1 MGYFMRRI
9 ILVFSVIFLGI
20 ITITTGCGREKNVS
34 IDELI
39 KINDK
44 IIEYFQT
51 HDKYSNFS
59 YNYVDESNLVV
70 VVGLVDNSKEEQS
83 WFRKNVVDSKYIK
96 FEQGEHYNDGFDV
109 AKNIDI
115 IVNNG
120 PQMSSNPFDYIKAS
134 QKEYDE
140 LLEHSKE
147 TFEYSIKDL
156 IETNAGNGLKSYIEA
171 LLCSEINDNFKY
183 DFESANDYLDHYK
196 KFLNDDNHFNQ
207 YDEYAV
213 TLLKQFILDLVFY
226 FQVLFYM
233 LLY

>member
-1 MGYFMRRI
+1 MRRI
-9 ILVFSVIFLGI
+9 ILIFSVIFLGVI
-20 ITITTGCGREKNVS
+20 ITTGCSRNEKAS
-34 IDELI
+34 IDELN

-44 IIEYFQT
+44 IVEYFQT
-51 HDKYSNFS
+51 HDDYSNFS
-59 YNYVDESNLVV
+59 YNYVDEASLVV

-83 WFRKNVVDSKYIK
+83 WFRKNVVDSKYIN
-96 FEQGEHYNDGFDV
+96 FEQGEHYNNTFDV

-140 LLEHSKE
+140 LLENAKV

-196 KFLNDDNHFNQ
+196 EFLKDDNQFNQ
-207 YDEYAV
+207 YDEYAI
-213 TLLKQFILDLVFY
+213 TLLK
-226 FQVLFYM
+226 
-233 LLY
+233 

>member
-1 MGYFMRRI
+1 MRRI
-9 ILVFSVIFLGI
+9 ILIFGVIFLGI
-20 ITITTGCGREKNVS
+20 ITIITGCSREKNVS
-34 IDELI
+34 IDELN

-51 HDKYSNFS
+51 HDDYSNFS
-59 YNYVDESNLVV
+59 YNYVDEINLVV

-140 LLEHSKE
+140 LLENAKV

-183 DFESANDYLDHYK
+183 DFESANDYLEHYK
-196 KFLNDDNHFNQ
+196 EFLKDDNHFNQ
-207 YDEYAV
+207 YDEYAI
-213 TLLKQFILDLVFY
+213 TLLK
-226 FQVLFYM
+226 
-233 LLY
+233 

>member
-1 MGYFMRRI
+1 MRRI

-34 IDELI
+34 IDELN

-70 VVGLVDNSKEEQS
+70 VVGLVDNSKVEQS

-120 PQMSSNPFDYIKAS
+120 NQASSNPFDYIKAS

-213 TLLKQFILDLVFY
+213 TLLK
-226 FQVLFYM
+226 
-233 LLY
+233 

>member
-1 MGYFMRRI
+1 MRRI

-51 HDKYSNFS
+51 HDKYINFS

-120 PQMSSNPFDYIKAS
+120 NQASSNPFDYIKAS

-183 DFESANDYLDHYK
+183 DFESANDYLYHYK

-213 TLLKQFILDLVFY
+213 TLLK
-226 FQVLFYM
+226 
-233 LLY
+233 

>member
-1 MGYFMRRI
+1 MRRI
-9 ILVFSVIFLGI
+9 ILIFSVIFLGVI
-20 ITITTGCGREKNVS
+20 ITTGCSRNEKAS
-34 IDELI
+34 IDELN

-44 IIEYFQT
+44 IVEYFQT
-51 HDKYSNFS
+51 HDDYSNFS
-59 YNYVDESNLVV
+59 YNYVDEANLVV

-83 WFRKNVVDSKYIK
+83 WFRKNVVDSKYIN
-96 FEQGEHYNDGFDV
+96 FEQGEHYNNTFDV

-140 LLEHSKE
+140 LLENAKV

-196 KFLNDDNHFNQ
+196 EFLKDDNQFNQ
-207 YDEYAV
+207 YDEYAI
-213 TLLKQFILDLVFY
+213 TLLK
-226 FQVLFYM
+226 
-233 LLY
+233 

>member
-9 ILVFSVIFLGI
+9 ILGFSVIFLGI

-34 IDELI
+34 IDELN

-51 HDKYSNFS
+51 HDDYSNFS

-183 DFESANDYLDHYK
+183 DFESANDYLYHYK

-213 TLLKQFILDLVFY
+213 TLLK
-226 FQVLFYM
+226 
-233 LLY
+233 

>member
-1 MGYFMRRI
+1 MRYFMKRI
-9 ILVFSVIFLGI
+9 ILIFSVIFLGI
-20 ITITTGCGREKNVS
+20 ITTSCDRKKTVS
-34 IDELI
+34 IDELN

-44 IIEYFQT
+44 IIEYFQA
-51 HDKYSNFS
+51 HDNYSNFS
-59 YNYVDESNLVV
+59 YNYVDEANLVV

-83 WFRKNVVDSKYIK
+83 WFRKNVVDSKYIR
-96 FEQGEHYNDGFDV
+96 FEQGEHYNNSFDV

-140 LLEHSKE
+140 LLENAKV

-196 KFLNDDNHFNQ
+196 EFLKDDNCFNQ
-207 YDEYAV
+207 YDEYAI
-213 TLLKQFILDLVFY
+213 TLLK
-226 FQVLFYM
+226 
-233 LLY
+233 

>member
-1 MGYFMRRI
+1 MRRI
-9 ILVFSVIFLGI
+9 ILIFSVIFLGI
-20 ITITTGCGREKNVS
+20 ITITTGCSREKEVS
-34 IDELI
+34 IDELN

-51 HDKYSNFS
+51 HDDYSNFS
-59 YNYVDESNLVV
+59 YNYVDEANLVV

-96 FEQGEHYNDGFDV
+96 FEQGEHYNNTFDV

-140 LLEHSKE
+140 LLENAKV

-196 KFLNDDNHFNQ
+196 EFLKDDNQFNQ
-207 YDEYAV
+207 YDEYAI
-213 TLLKQFILDLVFY
+213 TLLK
-226 FQVLFYM
+226 
-233 LLY
+233 

>member
-1 MGYFMRRI
+1 MRRI
-9 ILVFSVIFLGI
+9 ILIFSVIFLGI
-20 ITITTGCGREKNVS
+20 ITITTGCSREKEVS
-34 IDELI
+34 IDELN

-51 HDKYSNFS
+51 HDDYSNFS
-59 YNYVDESNLVV
+59 YNYVDEANLVV

-83 WFRKNVVDSKYIK
+83 WFRKNVVDSKYIN
-96 FEQGEHYNDGFDV
+96 FEQGEHYNNTFDV

-140 LLEHSKE
+140 LLENAKE

-171 LLCSEINDNFKY
+171 LLCGEINDNFKY

-196 KFLNDDNHFNQ
+196 EFLKDDNQFNQ
-207 YDEYAV
+207 YDEYAI
-213 TLLKQFILDLVFY
+213 TLLK
-226 FQVLFYM
+226 
-233 LLY
+233 

>member
-1 MGYFMRRI
+1 MRRI
-9 ILVFSVIFLGI
+9 ILIFGVIFLGI
-20 ITITTGCGREKNVS
+20 ITITTGCSREKEVS
-34 IDELI
+34 IDELN

-51 HDKYSNFS
+51 HDDYSNFS
-59 YNYVDESNLVV
+59 YNYVDEASLVV
-70 VVGLVDNSKEEQS
+70 VVGLVDNSSEEQS

-96 FEQGEHYNDGFDV
+96 FEQGEHYNNTFDV

-140 LLEHSKE
+140 LLENAKE

-196 KFLNDDNHFNQ
+196 EFLKDDNHFNQ
-207 YDEYAV
+207 YDEYAI
-213 TLLKQFILDLVFY
+213 TLLK
-226 FQVLFYM
+226 
-233 LLY
+233 

>member
-1 MGYFMRRI
+1 MRRI
-9 ILVFSVIFLGI
+9 ILIFSVIFLGI
-20 ITITTGCGREKNVS
+20 IITTGCSREKEVS
-34 IDELI
+34 IDELN
-39 KINDK
+39 KINDE

-51 HDKYSNFS
+51 HDDYSNFS
-59 YNYVDESNLVV
+59 YNYVDEANLVV

-115 IVNNG
+115 IVKNG
-120 PQMSSNPFDYIKAS
+120 NQASSNPFDYIKAS

-183 DFESANDYLDHYK
+183 DFDSANDYLDHYK
-196 KFLNDDNHFNQ
+196 EFLKDDNRFNQ
-207 YDEYAV
+207 YDEYAI
-213 TLLKQFILDLVFY
+213 TLLK
-226 FQVLFYM
+226 
-233 LLY
+233 

>member
-1 MGYFMRRI
+1 MRRI
-9 ILVFSVIFLGI
+9 ILIFSVIFLGVI
-20 ITITTGCGREKNVS
+20 ITTGCSRDEKAS
-34 IDELI
+34 IDELN

-51 HDKYSNFS
+51 HDDYSNFS
-59 YNYVDESNLVV
+59 YNYVDEANLVV

-96 FEQGEHYNDGFDV
+96 FEQGEHYSNTFDV

-120 PQMSSNPFDYIKAS
+120 PQMSSNPFDYIKTS

-140 LLEHSKE
+140 LLENAKV

-196 KFLNDDNHFNQ
+196 EFLKEDNSFNQ
-207 YDEYAV
+207 YDEYAI
-213 TLLKQFILDLVFY
+213 TLLK
-226 FQVLFYM
+226 
-233 LLY
+233 

>member
-1 MGYFMRRI
+1 MRRI
-9 ILVFSVIFLGI
+9 ILIFGVIFLGI
-20 ITITTGCGREKNVS
+20 ITITTGCSREKNVS
-34 IDELI
+34 IDELN

-51 HDKYSNFS
+51 HDDYSNFS
-59 YNYVDESNLVV
+59 YNYVDEINLVV

-140 LLEHSKE
+140 LLENAKV

-183 DFESANDYLDHYK
+183 DFESANDYLEHYK
-196 KFLNDDNHFNQ
+196 EFLKDDNHFNQ
-207 YDEYAV
+207 YDEYAI
-213 TLLKQFILDLVFY
+213 TLLK
-226 FQVLFYM
+226 
-233 LLY
+233 

>member
-1 MGYFMRRI
+1 MRRI
-9 ILVFSVIFLGI
+9 ILIFSVIFLGI
-20 ITITTGCGREKNVS
+20 IITTGCSKDEKAS
-34 IDELI
+34 IDELN
-39 KINDK
+39 KINDE

-51 HDKYSNFS
+51 HDNYSNFS
-59 YNYVDESNLVV
+59 YNYVDEVNLVV

-147 TFEYSIKDL
+147 TFEYSIGDL

-196 KFLNDDNHFNQ
+196 EFLKDDNHFNK
-207 YDEYAV
+207 YDEYAI
-213 TLLKQFILDLVFY
+213 TLLK
-226 FQVLFYM
+226 
-233 LLY
+233 

>member
-1 MGYFMRRI
+1 MRRI
-9 ILVFSVIFLGI
+9 ILIFSVIFLGI
-20 ITITTGCGREKNVS
+20 IITTGCSKDEKAS
-34 IDELI
+34 IDELN
-39 KINDK
+39 KINDE

-51 HDKYSNFS
+51 HDNYSNFS
-59 YNYVDESNLVV
+59 YNYVDEVNLVV

-109 AKNIDI
+109 ARNIDI

-147 TFEYSIKDL
+147 TFEYSIGDL
-156 IETNAGNGLKSYIEA
+156 IGTNAGNGLKSYIEA

-196 KFLNDDNHFNQ
+196 EFLKDDNRFSQ
-207 YDEYAV
+207 YDEYAI
-213 TLLKQFILDLVFY
+213 TLLK
-226 FQVLFYM
+226 
-233 LLY
+233 

>member
-1 MGYFMRRI
+1 MRRI
-9 ILVFSVIFLGI
+9 ILIFSVIFLGI
-20 ITITTGCGREKNVS
+20 IITTGCSREKEIS
-34 IDELI
+34 IDELN
-39 KINDK
+39 KINDE

-51 HDKYSNFS
+51 HDNYSNFS
-59 YNYVDESNLVV
+59 YNYVDEANLVV

-115 IVNNG
+115 IVKNG

-196 KFLNDDNHFNQ
+196 EFLKDDNHFSQ
-207 YDEYAV
+207 YDEYAI
-213 TLLKQFILDLVFY
+213 TLLK
-226 FQVLFYM
+226 
-233 LLY
+233 

>member
-1 MGYFMRRI
+1 MINIVI
-9 ILVFSVIFLGI
+9 I
-20 ITITTGCGREKNVS
+20 
-34 IDELI
+34 
-39 KINDK
+39 
-44 IIEYFQT
+44 
-51 HDKYSNFS
+51 

-120 PQMSSNPFDYIKAS
+120 NQASSNPFDYIKAS

>member
-1 MGYFMRRI
+1 MRRI
-9 ILVFSVIFLGI
+9 ILIFSVIFLGI
-20 ITITTGCGREKNVS
+20 IITTGCSRDEKAS
-34 IDELI
+34 IDELN
-39 KINDK
+39 KINDE

-51 HDKYSNFS
+51 HDNYSNFS
-59 YNYVDESNLVV
+59 YNYVDEVNLVV

-115 IVNNG
+115 IVKNG

-140 LLEHSKE
+140 LLENSKE

-183 DFESANDYLDHYK
+183 NFESANDYLDHYK
-196 KFLNDDNHFNQ
+196 DFLKDNNRFSR
-207 YDEYAV
+207 YDEYAI
-213 TLLKQFILDLVFY
+213 TLLK
-226 FQVLFYM
+226 
-233 LLY
+233 

>member
-1 MGYFMRRI
+1 MRRI
-9 ILVFSVIFLGI
+9 ILIFGVIFLGI
-20 ITITTGCGREKNVS
+20 ITIITGCSREKNVS
-34 IDELI
+34 IDELN

-44 IIEYFQT
+44 ITEYLQT
-51 HDKYSNFS
+51 HDDYSSFS
-59 YNYVDESNLVV
+59 YNYVDEINLVV

-140 LLEHSKE
+140 LLENAKV

-183 DFESANDYLDHYK
+183 DFESANDYLEHYK
-196 KFLNDDNHFNQ
+196 EFLKDDNHFNQ
-207 YDEYAV
+207 YDEYAI
-213 TLLKQFILDLVFY
+213 TLLK
-226 FQVLFYM
+226 
-233 LLY
+233 